1 MSRGHR
7 VNLCMSAIKNR
18 KIIGKQEM
26 HKASAFNFLR
36 QFQRSLISELPT
48 VALLRSNVRQ
58 IASAAK
64 GSDGAPHMR
73 RPEEAFLNTYVIP
86 RLYKDLQLL
95 CGLSQEQARSALL
108 SENFR
113 HLPEMCFASPARKER
128 HPFEKRF
135 PQDPAKILA
144 RWRSGTANSLHQS
157 CPDFA
162 LRSPCPYSIVFEGKY
177 FESGSIAK
185 AEAEL
190 VRNIYQAF
198 FYRGLPK
205 IEETKSRPAW
215 DYEFACLLACDA
227 SPEGFLKRAWD
238 SLEPAVQEGFWSGAN
253 VYVMI
258 IRGDS

>member
-1 MSRGHR
+1 
-7 VNLCMSAIKNR
+7 
-18 KIIGKQEM
+18 M
-26 HKASAFNFLR
+26 HKAFAFKFLR

-48 VALLRSNVRQ
+48 VTSLRSNVRQ

-64 GSDGAPHMR
+64 GSDGAPHLR

-113 HLPEMCFASPARKER
+113 HLPEMCSASPARKDP
-128 HPFEKRF
+128 HPFDKTF
-135 PQDPAKILA
+135 PQDPAKVMA
-144 RWRSGTANSLHQS
+144 QWQSKEANALHRS

-162 LRSPCPYSIVFEGKY
+162 IRFPCPYSIVFEGKY

-190 VRNIYQAF
+190 VRNIYQTF
-198 FYRGLPK
+198 FYRALPK
-205 IEETKSRPAW
+205 IAEIKLRPAW

-227 SPEGFLKRAWD
+227 SPEGLLKRAWD

-253 VYVMI
+253 LYVMI
-258 IRGDS
+258 IRGDP